1 MACIRKLSTNITFD
15 CEKAN
20 PTAGIGE
27 IDELILLNL
36 VDISSYSV
44 SAGLATITMLQATK
58 GYVVS
63 SVNNSVSATIAA
75 RINDFM
81 ATAQEHTII
90 IKVLDNSGN
99 ISGPLGSNDFT
110 SIIDNL
116 QNGTF
121 VACVKTVNNGCFVY
135 GLEAG
140 LECSEIVGDT
150 ATGGMVTITLKTPDS
165 AGGDRMYTVANVAY
179 EGLKTPKAPKV

>member
-1 MACIRKLSTNITFD
+1 MACIKKLSTNITFD
-15 CEKAN
+15 CAKDI

-44 SAGLATITMLQATK
+44 STGVATITMLQSTK

-75 RINDFM
+75 RINDFI
-81 ATAQEHTII
+81 ATAQEHSII
-90 IKVLDNSGN
+90 IKVLDNSGAV
-99 ISGPLGSNDFT
+99 SGPFGSADLTNV
-110 SIIDNL
+110 IDDL
-116 QNGTF
+116 QKGTF
-121 VACVKTVNNGCFVY
+121 VACVKTINNGCFVY

-165 AGGDRMYTVANVAY
+165 AGGDRMYSVTNSAY
-179 EGLKTPKAPKV
+179 EALKTPKA

>member
-15 CEKAN
+15 CAKAN

-36 VDISSYSV
+36 VDVSSYSV
-44 SAGLATITMLQATK
+44 SAGVATITMMQSTK

-75 RINDFM
+75 RINDFI
-81 ATAQEHTII
+81 AAAQEHSII
-90 IKVLDNSGN
+90 IKVLENSG
-99 ISGPLGSNDFT
+99 SAGLT
-110 SIIDNL
+110 SIIDSL
-116 QNGTF
+116 QRGTF
-121 VACVKTVNNGCFVY
+121 VACVKTINNGCFVY

-165 AGGDRMYTVANVAY
+165 AGGDRMYSVANAAY
-179 EGLKTPKAPKV
+179 EALKTPKA

>member
-15 CEKAN
+15 CAKAN

-36 VDISSYSV
+36 VDVSSYSV
-44 SAGLATITMLQATK
+44 SAGVATITMLKSTR

-75 RINDFM
+75 RINDFI
-81 ATAQEHTII
+81 AAAQEHSII
-90 IKVLDNSGN
+90 IKVLENSGSAN
-99 ISGPLGSNDFT
+99 LT

-116 QNGTF
+116 QKGTF
-121 VACVKTVNNGCFVY
+121 VACVKTINNGCFVY

-165 AGGDRMYTVANVAY
+165 AGGDRMYSVTNAAY
-179 EGLKTPKAPKV
+179 EALKTPKA

>member
-15 CEKAN
+15 CAKAN

-36 VDISSYSV
+36 VDVSSYSV
-44 SAGLATITMLQATK
+44 SAGVATITMMRSTK

-75 RINDFM
+75 RINDFI
-81 ATAQEHTII
+81 AAAQEHSII
-90 IKVLDNSGN
+90 IKVLENSG
-99 ISGPLGSNDFT
+99 SADLT

-116 QNGTF
+116 QKGTF
-121 VACVKTVNNGCFVY
+121 VACVKTINNGCFVY

-150 ATGGMVTITLKTPDS
+150 AAGGMVTITLKTPDS
-165 AGGDRMYTVANVAY
+165 AGGDRMYAVTNAAY
-179 EGLKTPKAPKV
+179 EALKTPKA

>member
-15 CEKAN
+15 CAKAN

-36 VDISSYSV
+36 VDVSSYSV
-44 SAGLATITMLQATK
+44 SAGVATIIMLKPTK

-75 RINDFM
+75 RINDFI
-81 ATAQEHTII
+81 ATAQEHSII
-90 IKVLDNSGN
+90 IKVLEN
-99 ISGPLGSNDFT
+99 SGPLGSAGLTN
-110 SIIDNL
+110 IIDDL
-116 QNGTF
+116 QKGTF
-121 VACVKTVNNGCFVY
+121 VACVKTINNGCFVY
-135 GLEAG
+135 GLGAG

-150 ATGGMVTITLKTPDS
+150 AAGGMITITLKTPDG
-165 AGGDRMYTVANVAY
+165 AGGDRMYAVTNAAY
-179 EGLKTPKAPKV
+179 EALKTPKA

>member
-15 CEKAN
+15 CAKAN

-36 VDISSYSV
+36 VDVSSYSV
-44 SAGLATITMLQATK
+44 SAGVATITMLKSTK

-75 RINDFM
+75 RINDFI
-81 ATAQEHTII
+81 ATAQEHSII
-90 IKVLDNSGN
+90 IKVLENSG
-99 ISGPLGSNDFT
+99 SADLT
-110 SIIDNL
+110 SIMDNL
-116 QNGTF
+116 QKGTF
-121 VACVKTVNNGCFVY
+121 VACVKTINNGCFVY

-150 ATGGMVTITLKTPDS
+150 AAGGMITITLKTPDS
-165 AGGDRMYTVANVAY
+165 AGGDRMYAVTNADY
-179 EGLKTPKAPKV
+179 EALKTPKA

>member
-15 CEKAN
+15 CAKAN

-36 VDISSYSV
+36 VDVSSYSV
-44 SAGLATITMLQATK
+44 SAGVATITMMKSTK

-75 RINDFM
+75 RINDVI
-81 ATAQEHTII
+81 AAAQEHSII
-90 IKVLDNSGN
+90 IKVLENSG
-99 ISGPLGSNDFT
+99 SADLT

-116 QNGTF
+116 QKGTF
-121 VACVKTVNNGCFVY
+121 VACVKTINNGCFVY

-165 AGGDRMYTVANVAY
+165 AGGDRVHSVTNAAY
-179 EGLKTPKAPKV
+179 EALKTPKK